1 MKMLMF
7 YMASSAWGEDSAQA
21 VAHGGHNEIPWAL
34 LTVQAFNFLF
44 LFAILI
50 FLLRK
55 PVAAHFKARAS
66 EYYDLV
72 DRGEKARAAAEK
84 GKLEIQGRLAKLE
97 ASATQAGDQ
106 ARSEAEKLK
115 QKMLSEARQ
124 LAERLEQDAKRSI
137 TVELEK
143 AKAELR
149 RELLSGAL
157 ERASQSLRQEL
168 GANDQKKLQKEFA
181 EKIQVVG
188 G

>member
-1 MKMLMF
+1 
-7 YMASSAWGEDSAQA
+7 
-21 VAHGGHNEIPWAL
+21 
-34 LTVQAFNFLF
+34 
-44 LFAILI
+44 
-50 FLLRK
+50 
-55 PVAAHFKARAS
+55 
-66 EYYDLV
+66 
-72 DRGEKARAAAEK
+72 
-84 GKLEIQGRLAKLE
+84 
-97 ASATQAGDQ
+97 
-106 ARSEAEKLK
+106 
-115 QKMLSEARQ
+115 MLSEARQ